1 MANAAARNRTM
12 RVVESVFVFIL
23 LLGSVFAQPQGPP
36 VVETKSGEVQ
46 GVVGRQ
52 VFLFRGIPYAAAPVA
67 NLRWREPQPPPAW
80 QGIRKADRFSSAC
93 IQVPGLSAE
102 NGGDPGPLSEDCLYL
117 NVWTPKLGS
126 RAKLPVLFWVHGGAY
141 IFGAG
146 GLALY
151 DGESLANRGAVFVS
165 INYRLG
171 QLGFFAHPAL
181 EKEMPG
187 GPVNFGLL
195 DQIAALKWV
204 QSNIAEF
211 GGDPAN
217 VTIFG
222 QSAGAKSVLAL
233 FASPLARGLFHR
245 GIALSSYALPDATR
259 AKAIEVGTRVAESFG
274 LGPNATMEQLRA
286 VPAEKFGQLK
296 GQNYSLGPLPVAGD
310 RVLPDSIQ
318 DTFAAG
324 KEAPLPLILGN
335 TSDDSSVVVA
345 FGINPTE
352 LLQRVRG
359 AGILLKPLYPKVKSD
374 EELGR
379 QVVRD
384 IIFTSPVR
392 SLAERHSRLAP
403 SYRYYFEYV
412 ATKVRPK
419 HPHGVPHGLEIA
431 YFLDT
436 VDLSPDMRGT
446 ISQTDRD
453 YARHVSEYVLQFART
468 GRPAAAGNV
477 MWPASDSRRDV
488 TLVFANSI
496 APQPN
501 FMKLRLNVFLTG
513 AKMLAPFLNRK

>member
-1 MANAAARNRTM
+1 MT
-12 RVVESVFVFIL
+12 VVRSAFVLIL
-23 LLGSVFAQPQGPP
+23 QVGSVFAQPQSPP
-36 VVETKSGEVQ
+36 IVKTSSGDVQ

-52 VFLFRGIPYAAAPVA
+52 VFIFRGIPYAAPPVGS
-67 NLRWREPQPPPAW
+67 LRWREPQPSPAW
-80 QGIRKADRFSSAC
+80 QGIRNADHFSSAC
-93 IQVPGLSAE
+93 IQVPGLSAQ

-117 NVWTPKLGS
+117 NVWTPKLGT
-126 RAKLPVLFWVHGGAY
+126 RERLPVLFWIHGGAY

-181 EKEMPG
+181 EKETPG
-187 GPVNFGLL
+187 GPINFGLL

-204 QSNIAEF
+204 QANIAEF

-233 FASPLARGLFHR
+233 FASPLARGLFTR
-245 GIALSSYALPDATR
+245 GIAMSSYALPDASR
-259 AKAIEVGTRVAESFG
+259 AKAVEVGGRVAEALGFG
-274 LGPNATMEQLRA
+274 ADATMQQLRA
-286 VPAEKFGQLK
+286 VPAERFGQLK
-296 GQNYSLGPLPVAGD
+296 GQDYSLGPLPVAGD
-310 RVLPDSIQ
+310 KVLPSSIQ

-335 TSDDSSVVVA
+335 TSDDSSVVIA
-345 FGINPTE
+345 FGINPSE

-392 SLAERHSRLAP
+392 SIAERHSRLAS

-412 ATKVRPK
+412 ATKVRTK

-436 VDLSPDMRGT
+436 VDLSPDIRGT
-446 ISQTDRD
+446 ISQADRD
-453 YARHVSEYVLQFART
+453 YARHVSDYVFQFART
-468 GRPAAAGNV
+468 GRPAAAGGAT
-477 MWPASDSRRDV
+477 WPASDSRRDV
-488 TLVFANSI
+488 TLLFSNSI
-496 APQPN
+496 AAQPN

-513 AKMLAPFLNRK
+513 AKLLTPFLNRK